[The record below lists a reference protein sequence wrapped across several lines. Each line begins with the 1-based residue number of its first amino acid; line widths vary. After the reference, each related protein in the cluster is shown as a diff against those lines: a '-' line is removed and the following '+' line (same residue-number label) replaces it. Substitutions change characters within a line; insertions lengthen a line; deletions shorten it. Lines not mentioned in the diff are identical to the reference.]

1 MLDLEKI
8 NQLEHSV
15 ILKELS
21 QKLFDLMQREPEKLY
36 YHLYRVDI
44 DDHYLDF
51 MKTKYKKSEELADQ
65 LAIIILDRTLKK
77 LETQKKFKD

>member
-8 NQLEHSV
+8 NQLEHSA
-15 ILKELS
+15 ILRELS
-21 QKLFDLMQREPEKLY
+21 QKVFDLMQKNPEKLY

-44 DDHYLDF
+44 DDHYLDL
-51 MKTKYKKSEELADQ
+51 MKQKYKKSEELADQ

-77 LETQKKFKD
+77 IETQRKFKD

>member
-1 MLDLEKI
+1 MLDLETI
-8 NQLEHSV
+8 NQLEHSA

-21 QKLFDLMQREPEKLY
+21 QKVLYLMETNREKLY

-51 MKTKYKKSEELADQ
+51 MKQKYKKSEDLADQ
-65 LAIIILDRTLKK
+65 LAVIILDRTLKK
-77 LETQKKFKD
+77 IETQKKFKD